1 MTKIT
6 RNLRIVVLGGL
17 GDCLLHTPFIRHFRM
32 SGAYDRIAC
41 MVPEFTLQLFDRNPY
56 IDLLVGCQGPDL
68 ALWALPEQDFEV
80 FSPYIRA
87 RLRAIRDGALGL
99 ESCVSIKCGA
109 GWIGTPGDAHILRQ
123 IAQRYGIQLT
133 DESLDMFTAP
143 EDDEWAETFAGGLGA
158 KPIIM
163 LNRRTARSF
172 KEYPRE
178 RWQAVVDLLA
188 ERATVLELG
197 APAEALGG
205 VKCIWPLQPLR
216 RTAALFRRA
225 RCVVTVDSFSAH
237 LATAVGTPA
246 VVVFGPTHPAIFG
259 HPVNRN
265 IRCAPCDP
273 CFDPDEVGCRE
284 PVCLTQLPP
293 QTIVAAVLS
302 ILATSPPDRALKSPM
317 PWGACNVRHY

>member
-1 MTKIT
+1 
-6 RNLRIVVLGGL
+6 
-17 GDCLLHTPFIRHFRM
+17 
-32 SGAYDRIAC
+32 

-56 IDLLVGCQGPDL
+56 LDLVAGCPGHDL
-68 ALWALPEQDFEV
+68 ALWALPEEDCDV
-80 FSPYIRA
+80 FSPNLHA
-87 RLRAIRDGALGL
+87 QLRAITQDGGLDIESRLTVKCRSGWKTPRDAY
-99 ESCVSIKCGA
+99 
-109 GWIGTPGDAHILRQ
+109 ILRQ

-158 KPIIM
+158 KPIIV
-163 LNRRTARSF
+163 LNRRTASSF

-178 RWQAVVDLLA
+178 RWQAVADLLA
-188 ERATVLELG
+188 ERATVLEFA
-197 APAEALGG
+197 APAEALGD
-205 VKCIWPLQPLR
+205 VKCVWPLQPLR

-273 CFDPDEVGCRE
+273 CFNPDEAGCRE

-302 ILATSPPDRALKSPM
+302 ILATSPPDRVLKSPM
-317 PWGACNVRHY
+317 LWGACNVRHD